1 MKSKEKKKD
10 QKQTPLMRQY
20 YEVKAQHPDAILL
33 FRVGDFYET
42 FGEDAIVASKV
53 LGIVLTNRNNGGSK
67 IELAGFPHHS
77 IEAYLPKL
85 VRAGYRVAV
94 CEQLEKPSKEKK
106 IVKRG
111 ISELV
116 TPGVAFSGQLLDHK
130 KNNYLCSIHR
140 VSAQRT
146 GIALTDVSTGE
157 FLVSEGHENEVLRLI
172 RQFKPSEILA
182 SRSQV
187 EHLEME
193 LGPEYFYYH
202 LEPWVFT
209 EQHAIDKLKRHFEV
223 SGLKGFGIENM
234 TDAQVAAGAVI
245 EYLGQ
250 THNEGLAHLN
260 KVQRIHTSDAV
271 WLDEFTVRNLEL
283 VRGQHPNST
292 TLKDVLDR
300 TVTPMGARQ
309 LERHI
314 LFPLI
319 DLTAINRRLE
329 LVQYFF
335 DQDIKR
341 EHLIGKLKRISDIE
355 RLAARIPQ
363 SRITPREVFQ
373 LGDSLKCIQEIILEL
388 EKADNEFVSSIKDG
402 LLDCKAITSKIDS
415 AISDDPPVNI
425 NKGNTIRE
433 GYDETLDD
441 LRNTVKN
448 SKDLLAD
455 IQRVESEKTGITN
468 LKIGYNNVFGYYL
481 EVTNKYKDKDMV
493 PDNWVRKQTLTNAE
507 RYITDELKTLEEKI
521 LGAQDKILEIEEKLY
536 ESLVH
541 YLQSHIASFQQNAR
555 TIAELDVY
563 LSHAETALHNNY
575 VKPVVNDGDIIDI
588 EEGRHPVIE
597 YTLPATDTYI
607 ANNVY
612 LDSEQTQIMM
622 ITGPNMSGKSALL
635 RQTALIV
642 LMAQIGSFVPAKSAQ
657 IGLIDKVFTRV
668 GASDNIS
675 SGESTFMVEMNE
687 TASIMNNLSDRSLIL
702 LDEIGRGTSTFDGI
716 SIAWALAEFLHDYG
730 DLRPKTLFATHYHEL
745 NELANE
751 YSRIK
756 NYNIAT
762 KQAGHKVIF
771 LRKLREGGSEHS
783 FGIHVAKMAGMPN
796 HIVQRAQE
804 ILTIMESNAIGTSSD
819 RQIPPP
825 KQEMQLS
832 FFDNSNAL
840 LEALKTQ
847 ITNLDLNT
855 MTPIDCMLKLSELK
869 KDLESNSDQ

>member
-1 MKSKEKKKD
+1 
-10 QKQTPLMRQY
+10 MRQY